1 LSSVADLLPYEPEGP
16 ECEWKERLPRPE
28 RIAKTLAAFANGCG
42 GSLWIGV
49 RDSGEAIGVSDPSLV
64 ELMLRSVAQDHVQ
77 PFPELEFRRHAWHE
91 RTLVE
96 LRVGAD
102 LRRPFAARTIDGE
115 LRVYVRD
122 GSSTRPAA
130 AHTVRALERRPS
142 RRFRVNELDPRALRL
157 LRVLVERR
165 EPTLSELARCA
176 RMGRRAARRLLAP
189 LLQSGLIAETDRHR
203 LWLTPLGHRSA

>member
-1 LSSVADLLPYEPEGP
+1 VSPAIPYEPEGP

-42 GSLWIGV
+42 GSLWVGI
-49 RDSGEAIGVSDPSLV
+49 RDSGEAVGVSDPTIV
-64 ELMLRSVAQDHVQ
+64 ELTLRIVAEELVR
-77 PFPELEFRRHAWHE
+77 PFPELEFRRHLWRG

-96 LRVGAD
+96 LRIGAD
-102 LRRPFAARTIDGE
+102 TRRPFAALTPEGE

-130 AHTVRALERRPS
+130 AHTVRAMERGPS
-142 RRFRVNELDPRALRL
+142 RRVVSELDPRAQRMLRIL
-157 LRVLVERR
+157 AERR
-165 EPTLSELARCA
+165 EPTLSELARYA
-176 RMGRRAARRLLAP
+176 RMGRRAARRLIVP
-189 LLQSGLIAETDRHR
+189 LLQSGLVAETDRHR